1 VTQIATST
9 TAIARTVDTP
19 TGPLALRDTGRNGTD
34 GRLPILLVPGYTGSK
49 EDFLPLLDPLAEA
62 GWRVVTMDQRGQ
74 YESPG
79 VNDPAAYTVPAL
91 ASDVLAVAADLGTPV
106 HLLGHSFGGLVARAA
121 VIAAPGSFGSLVLL
135 DSGPHGL
142 AGNRRERMEALR
154 PVLAT
159 GGMAAV
165 YDGMERLAAGDPKW
179 RNAPQELRDFLKR
192 RFLASS
198 PVGLEAMG
206 DALTTEPDRVAELRA
221 TGVPVLVCY
230 GEADDAWPP
239 AMQAQMAQRLDAAHV
254 VIDGAAH
261 SPAIENTA
269 ATVRTLL
276 DFWATVGPNTKPD
289 TSQVASPDAGLASRA

>member
-1 VTQIATST
+1 MTQIAIST
-9 TAIARTVDTP
+9 TAVARTVDTP
-19 TGPLALRDTGRNGTD
+19 SGPLALRDTDPNGTT
-34 GRLPILLVPGYTGSK
+34 GRPPILLVPGYTGSK

-62 GWRVVTMDQRGQ
+62 GWRAVTMDQRGQ

-79 VNDPAAYTVPAL
+79 VDDPAAYAVPTL
-91 ASDVLAVAADLGTPV
+91 ARDVLAVAEDLGTPV

-121 VIAAPGSFGSLVLL
+121 VIAAPGSFASLVLL
-135 DSGPHGL
+135 DSGPHGI
-142 AGNRRERMEALR
+142 AGSRRERMDALR
-154 PVLAT
+154 PLLAT

-165 YDGMERLAAGDPKW
+165 YAGMEQLAAGDPRW
-179 RNAPQELRDFLKR
+179 RDAAPKLRAFLRR

-206 DALTTEPDRVAELRA
+206 DALTTEPDRVAELRD

-239 AMQAQMAQRLDAAHV
+239 AVQAEMAERLGAAHV
-254 VIDGAAH
+254 VIGGAVH

-269 ATVRTLL
+269 ATVRALL
-276 DFWATVGPNTKPD
+276 DFWATVRPD
-289 TSQVASPDAGLASRA
+289 TSPDSGLASLA